1 MASKK
6 KDLAGLLGEAQAP
19 PVLRRG
25 QGLRLSTEAPTGEVV
40 PPPKDPAPPRARK
53 GTAPP
58 AGARAAAPP
67 APAGEPKR
75 VSRGYKLRADLV
87 KACKRLALEEDRNLY
102 EVMEE
107 ALEMYL
113 ARKARAPR

>member
-6 KDLAGLLGEAQAP
+6 KDLSGLLGVDQAP

-25 QGLRLSTEAPTGEVV
+25 QGLRLSTEATTDQGVPTKQAHAKHRSGSSASAR
-40 PPPKDPAPPRARK
+40 PASSS
-53 GTAPP
+53 
-58 AGARAAAPP
+58 
-67 APAGEPKR
+67 EPKR
-75 VSRGYKLRADLV
+75 VSRGYKLRVDLV

-107 ALEMYL
+107 ALEAYL
-113 ARKARAPR
+113 SSKSRGKR